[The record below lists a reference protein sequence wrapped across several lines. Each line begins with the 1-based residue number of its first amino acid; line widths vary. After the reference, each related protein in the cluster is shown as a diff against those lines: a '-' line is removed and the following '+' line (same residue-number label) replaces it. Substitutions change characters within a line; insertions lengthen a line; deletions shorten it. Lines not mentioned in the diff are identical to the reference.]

1 MPEETHTGMWAIHS
15 TKDHKPLM
23 RGWANSKS
31 EAEEVLARIQASDPE
46 PEDEYWI
53 LEMSEVEVDN
63 FRLTEML
70 NDLI

>member
-1 MPEETHTGMWAIHS
+1 MPEETSTGLWAIHS

-23 RGWANSKS
+23 RGWANSKG
-31 EAEEVLARIQASDPE
+31 EAEAILTQLKASDPE

-63 FRLTEML
+63 FRLTEL
-70 NDLI
+70 LHDFV